1 MSNPLPVY
9 FIPHGAGPC
18 FFMDW
23 EPKDAWAA
31 TADWLSSIGR
41 EPGVKAILV
50 ISGHWEAPD
59 FTVTSAPN
67 PALIYDYYG
76 FPDHTYHL
84 SYPAAGSPLLAERIV
99 SLLDGQGLAAKKDEA
114 RGFDH
119 GVFIPLM
126 LVRAEAD
133 LPVVQLSLKAGLDPS
148 LHLALGRALALLRH
162 EGVLILGSGMSF
174 HNMRGYGDPA
184 FTPIAERFDG
194 WLGETVAAEP
204 AIRAQRLAAWSEAP
218 AARLSHP
225 REEHLLP
232 LMVAAGAAGDDPG
245 RIVFSDRVME
255 VPISGVRFG

>member
-1 MSNPLPVY
+1 MSHPLPVY

-23 EPKDAWAA
+23 EPKDAWTA

-41 EPGVKAILV
+41 QPEVKAILV
-50 ISGHWEAPD
+50 ISGHWEAQD

-67 PALIYDYYG
+67 PNLIYDYYG

-84 SYPAAGSPLLAERIV
+84 SYPAAGSPALADRV
-99 SLLDGQGLAAKKDEA
+99 ASLLEGQGLAAKKDER

-148 LHLALGRALALLRH
+148 EHLALGRALAPLRE

-184 FTPIAERFDG
+184 FTPVAERFDG
-194 WLGETVAAEP
+194 WLGETVAADP
-204 AIRAQRLAAWSEAP
+204 VIRAQRLAAWSEAP

-232 LMVAAGAAGDDPG
+232 LMVAAGAAGNDPG